1 MKKLKGTKNESGQVL
16 VLAALL
22 MTVLIG
28 FAALAV
34 DIGMTTAVKS
44 KLQNTADAAAL
55 AAVQSLGE
63 GSAETIAITYANQ
76 NGMKATTN
84 GVEQSGDT
92 VKVTTPYNGHSN
104 QIEVIC
110 IRNLKYTFASVM
122 GFKERKI
129 SARAVAENSKWYGD
143 ALPFINLDGD
153 GEDSIKGQPLSAWN
167 KNGPGDKE
175 RISNDDLIININSIK
190 VKLEDGSVEFKKGKG
205 MNKIPDPLK
214 NIIIVGKTVYII
226 SIKHSEM
233 ANYQKKGSKELKE
246 GDLIP
251 LEDTVLLKC
260 EVTDGWAGTG
270 SDPIDLKFINSYNW
284 DASKKT
290 YLSSEGEKPGGSVR
304 LVN

>member
-1 MKKLKGTKNESGQVL
+1 MKKLKVTKNESGQVL

-34 DIGMTTAVKS
+34 DIGMTTVVKS

-55 AAVQSLGE
+55 AGVQSLGD
-63 GSAETIAITYANQ
+63 GNIETIAITYANQ

-92 VKVTTPYNGHSN
+92 IKVTNPYNGRSN

-110 IRNLKYTFASVM
+110 KRNVKYTFAKVL
-122 GFKERKI
+122 GFQEREI
-129 SARAVAENSKWYGD
+129 SARAVAENSEWCGD

-153 GEDSIKGQPLSAWN
+153 GEDSIKNQPLSAWN
-167 KNGPGDKE
+167 KVGPGDKE
-175 RISNDDLIININSIK
+175 RISNDDLLINATSIK
-190 VKLEDGSVEFKKGKG
+190 VKLEDGYIEFKKGKD
-205 MNKIPDPLK
+205 MSQVKEPLK
-214 NIIIVGKTVYII
+214 NILVVGKTVYII
-226 SIKHSEM
+226 SLKHSEM
-233 ANYQKKGSKELKE
+233 ANYEKKGTKELKN

-251 LEDTVLLKC
+251 VGDTVLLEC
-260 EVTDGWAGTG
+260 EVTDGWTGTG
-270 SDPIDLKFINSYNW
+270 SDLIDLKFINSYKW

-290 YLSSEGEKPGGSVR
+290 YLSSEGKKPGGSVR